1 MNVVAA
7 IVKEEE
13 FYIPL
18 MIQSVINHAN
28 LVILDTGST
37 DGTVEII
44 KSFQERYPSKIM
56 LIENDFGSNDY
67 AGDEFRFARGFRQ
80 NDARDSLTM
89 LAEHRCTPE
98 DWIICLDGDEVVNE
112 RFWEVLDEC
121 SPEEDAVF
129 HATDL
134 PVTPSLIS
142 THPLDT
148 QQWNGFKMFDPHIR
162 AWRVRTGARW
172 HFRTGLDAHPVL
184 RWKYEPKVKATE
196 DNVHFHL
203 HYSFGP
209 KSIYSY
215 MVTTEQTT
223 QGAAKIL
230 DMPLKEMH
238 NQKYFEERWPEWFED
253 GRFIPKRG
261 VESILWSKH
270 SRFLKPASHPIPDFV
285 AKAWEKWGSYVEP
298 SC

>member
-1 MNVVAA
+1 
-7 IVKEEE
+7 
-13 FYIPL
+13 
-18 MIQSVINHAN
+18 MIQSVIDHAI

-37 DGTVEII
+37 DGTFEII
-44 KSFQERYPSKIM
+44 KSFQKAISRQDNADRERFRI
-56 LIENDFGSNDY
+56 NDY

-80 NDARDSLTM
+80 NDARDSLTL

-172 HFRTGLDAHPVL
+172 HFRTGLDAH
-184 RWKYEPKVKATE
+184 R
-196 DNVHFHL
+196 F
-203 HYSFGP
+203 FG
-209 KSIYSY
+209 
-215 MVTTEQTT
+215 
-223 QGAAKIL
+223 
-230 DMPLKEMH
+230 
-238 NQKYFEERWPEWFED
+238 
-253 GRFIPKRG
+253 G
-261 VESILWSKH
+261 V
-270 SRFLKPASHPIPDFV
+270 
-285 AKAWEKWGSYVEP
+285 
-298 SC
+298 